1 MSGQLVETLPGRV
14 VGVVASVPAFRMPN
28 AMLPYPEEADEA
40 ARATGVRER
49 RWAEDGQTTET
60 LCTQAARLLMQKLEW
75 SPVTVDALVYVT
87 QTPSM
92 PVPSPAYGIHKE
104 LGLAGFCPAIEVNW
118 SCAGYVYGLWLAH
131 VLAAR
136 TGRAARVLLLVG
148 DTTSRI
154 VHPADRATAPLFG
167 DAGSATAVEH
177 SPASYGGIGGP
188 ALVPR
193 RTKFVLGT
201 DGTENLRL
209 SQEPNASLRMDGAA
223 VFNFTL
229 KNVPPLVA
237 ETIRGENPKYLL
249 FHQANE
255 FMLKHLAKKCGL
267 LAEQVPMN
275 VSRYGNCSS
284 ASVPLL
290 LCDMLGMEKAFA
302 EKVAVFGYGAG
313 WSWGGAMLDLQDL
326 QVAEVMEVTK

>member
-1 MSGQLVETLPGRV
+1 MSGQLIETLAGRV
-14 VGVVASVPAFRMPN
+14 MGIVASVPAFRMDN
-28 AMLPYPEEADEA
+28 KMLTGAAEADEA
-40 ARATGVRER
+40 ARVTGVKSR

-60 LCTQAARLLMQKLEW
+60 LCTAAAKQLMEKLEW
-75 SPVTVDALVYVT
+75 PALTIDALVYVT

-92 PVPSPAYGIHKE
+92 PVPSPGYGIHKE
-104 LGLAGFCPAIEVNW
+104 LGLQGYCPVIEVNW

-136 TGRAARVLLLVG
+136 TGRATRVLLLVG

-154 VHPADRATAPLFG
+154 CHPADRATAPLFG
-167 DAGSATAVEH
+167 DAGSATAVED
-177 SPASYGGIGGP
+177 GP
-188 ALVPR
+188 PLSRVNVMRKAR
-193 RTKFVLGT
+193 FVLGT

-209 SQEPNASLRMDGAA
+209 SQVNGAPLRMDGAA

-237 ETIRGENPKYLL
+237 ETTRGENPKYLL

-267 LAEQVPMN
+267 LPEQVPMN
-275 VSRYGNCSS
+275 VARYGNCSS
-284 ASVPLL
+284 ASIPLL

-302 EKVAVFGYGAG
+302 ERVAMFGYGAG
-313 WSWGGAMLDLQDL
+313 WSWGGVMLDLQDL
-326 QVAEVMEVTK
+326 QVAEVLEVSK